1 MGRINEGKTETCL
14 KRGVTVYARSFEQKE
29 RWKREAKDRDKTLSA
44 FIIECI
50 ESGIAP
56 ITQNASNTK
65 ELREETIKLKDEVM
79 ELRRDRDAYKKL
91 YTTQEQEI
99 RKYRAA
105 PFVNENFEGVRTY
118 NKELVNVLKESKRTD
133 GEPKALTNDEILT
146 RLNVEATESEVI
158 KAIYTQLEYLEGYG
172 LVKLT
177 AKGWR
182 WTA

>member
-44 FIIECI
+44 FIIECV

-56 ITQNASNTK
+56 ITQDESNTK
-65 ELREETIKLKDEVM
+65 ELREEATRLQEELS
-79 ELRRDRDAYKKL
+79 ELRRERDVYKKL
-91 YTTQEQEI
+91 YTTQEQEL

-105 PFVNENFEGVRTY
+105 PFVNEEFEGIRKY
-118 NKELVNVLKESKRTD
+118 DKELVNVLKESKRSD
-133 GEPKALTNDEILT
+133 GEQRVLSNDELLSKLSI
-146 RLNVEATESEVI
+146 EPTESEAV
-158 KAIYTQLEYLEGYG
+158 KAIYKQLENLEKYG

-177 AKGWR
+177 QRGWR
-182 WTA
+182 WIA